1 MKFFVNGKWFSGATS
16 SHFYG
21 ILICNVGIF
30 KLNPPNDFK
39 PKIRWMSG
47 RGTLTPANL
56 NFHAI
61 DVNNAILGILIFE
74 IYSRCSFTISSS
86 YVLATKS
93 TDFFVCDRQTTQS
106 SSSVFWSLGFS
117 VSAITSVKYTDGS
130 FIISSVCIIRNFP
143 PEHCGKFFH
152 FECKYV
158 YARGCCACYQQT
170 FPASNTFPLF
180 QSNANNSEPISD
192 KSNVKKKFFL

>member
-1 MKFFVNGKWFSGATS
+1 MKFFVNGYWFRGATS
-16 SHFYG
+16 SLFYG

-61 DVNNAILGILIFE
+61 DVNTAIPGILIFE

-130 FIISSVCIIRNFP
+130 FIIFSVCIIGNVPQNTAGNF
-143 PEHCGKFFH
+143 FFLNANM
-152 FECKYV
+152 FM
-158 YARGCCACYQQT
+158 RGGAVH
-170 FPASNTFPLF
+170 AISRLF
-180 QSNANNSEPISD
+180 QNFQLPTL
-192 KSNVKKKFFL
+192 FRFLNQMQITQNPFQINQM